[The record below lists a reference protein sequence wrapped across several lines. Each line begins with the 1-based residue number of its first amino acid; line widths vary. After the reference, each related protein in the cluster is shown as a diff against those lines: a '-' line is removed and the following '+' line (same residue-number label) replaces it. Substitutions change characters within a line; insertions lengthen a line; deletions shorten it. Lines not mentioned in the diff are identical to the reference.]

1 MEDKTPPAPQDEGEQ
16 SGQPAPVPQEE
27 TLDQV
32 LAEEDPLE
40 PEDLP
45 QD

>member
-16 SGQPAPVPQEE
+16 NSQPAPVPQEE

>member
-1 MEDKTPPAPQDEGEQ
+1 MDDKTPPAPQNEGEQ
-16 SGQPAPVPQEE
+16 NSQPTPVPQEE

>member
-1 MEDKTPPAPQDEGEQ
+1 MEDKPPPAPQNEGEQ
-16 SGQPAPVPQEE
+16 TSQPAPVPQEE

-45 QD
+45 QN